1 MTLTDRKFKR
11 PFGAAT
17 SRACPPAPPATPPL
31 AAIAAPPARCDSP
44 AGAHGRK
51 AESGLVRHVQA
62 AQDGGGER
70 LRGVWSKNSC
80 ALVLADFWSTHVRR
94 VALVMEEDKALGPLD
109 IRLFRA
115 DAQVQVFEA

>member
-1 MTLTDRKFKR
+1 MRVEASSGPMTLTDRKFKR

-80 ALVLADFWSTHVRR
+80 ALVLRIANCIAAHPTQFLRSP
-94 VALVMEEDKALGPLD
+94 VAVPTAATSG
-109 IRLFRA
+109 
-115 DAQVQVFEA
+115 